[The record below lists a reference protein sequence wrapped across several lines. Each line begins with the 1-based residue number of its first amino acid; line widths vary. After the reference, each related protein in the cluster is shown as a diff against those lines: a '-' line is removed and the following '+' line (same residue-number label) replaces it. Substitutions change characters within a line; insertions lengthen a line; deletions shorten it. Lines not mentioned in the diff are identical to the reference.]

1 MSKRV
6 DDIVYAALE
15 MVNSMTPEDRSC
27 LAMMSCAGVVDDK
40 QLHLRKL
47 VIAVEA
53 ANLAEGEQVFTLL
66 RRDPAAP
73 DTIRFWA
80 MKAASLARGVSNAPK
95 CDAARRLAES
105 WAEWQRDNLTKVKV
119 PD

>member
-6 DDIVYAALE
+6 DDIVYAAIQFVEAL
-15 MVNSMTPEDRSC
+15 TPEDKDKIGES
-27 LAMMSCAGVVDDK
+27 AAHKDWAGAFP
-40 QLHLRKL
+40 LSEL
-47 VIAVEA
+47 VRAVEA

>member
-1 MSKRV
+1 MSEKV
-6 DDIVYAALE
+6 DQIIYAAVQIVE
-15 MVNSMTPEDRSC
+15 NMTPEER
-27 LAMMSCAGVVDDK
+27 AIYANGFKPGVGTADPLFSALVRGVETSG
-40 QLHLRKL
+40 LHPGD
-47 VIAVEA
+47 E
-53 ANLAEGEQVFTLL
+53 VFTLL